1 MRAPVSL
8 FRRFLF
14 ALTASLGSTLLTLL
28 ALEGVFRLVLPPS
41 PVIVISDASNAP
53 TGAPRVEKRALEKV
67 EVADVSTL
75 FYRTKDR
82 GTRLRPNTDA
92 FLPMFGY
99 DGNVRIRS
107 NSLGVRHE
115 ELPAKRLDEFRIL
128 VLGDSIV
135 FGAELN
141 EPQTFVG
148 LMQKALEDRWKRV
161 TVINAAI
168 PASNTRD
175 QFYRYLELR
184 EAVHADVVLIGMY
197 LNDAQESSYFRVW
210 SLADPYRR
218 SRLLSWI
225 AQKTQLVARFGEMSL
240 RGREL
245 DALEYEAFWARFA
258 AGRTFPP
265 SRGIPYDVRTRDE
278 MDTIFYNARNDFGLS
293 LDPDSWT
300 RIAPYVS
307 AIRDQAALDGTK
319 LRIALFPVRW
329 QVESSFLEERP
340 QQYFRK
346 MCADLS
352 VECRDLLPPMR
363 LWHGEGKYIHID
375 GCHLV
380 KGGHAEVARDFVAW
394 LDGLGDL
401 PRRSF

>member
-1 MRAPVSL
+1 MRAPISL
-8 FRRFLF
+8 FRRILF
-14 ALTASLGSTLLTLL
+14 ALTASLGSTVLTLL

-92 FLPMFGY
+92 FLPQFGY
-99 DGNVRIRS
+99 EGDVHIRS

-168 PASNTRD
+168 PSSNTRD

-184 EAVHADVVLIGMY
+184 EAVHPDVVLIGMY
-197 LNDAQESSYFRVW
+197 LNDAQESTYFSVW
-210 SLADPYRR
+210 SLPDPVGAQWELPG
-218 SRLLSWI
+218 LL
-225 AQKTQLVARFGEMSL
+225 ART
-240 RGREL
+240 
-245 DALEYEAFWARFA
+245 D
-258 AGRTFPP
+258 
-265 SRGIPYDVRTRDE
+265 
-278 MDTIFYNARNDFGLS
+278 
-293 LDPDSWT
+293 
-300 RIAPYVS
+300 
-307 AIRDQAALDGTK
+307 
-319 LRIALFPVRW
+319 
-329 QVESSFLEERP
+329 
-340 QQYFRK
+340 
-346 MCADLS
+346 
-352 VECRDLLPPMR
+352 
-363 LWHGEGKYIHID
+363 
-375 GCHLV
+375 
-380 KGGHAEVARDFVAW
+380 
-394 LDGLGDL
+394 
-401 PRRSF
+401 